1 MQVTDSA
8 LQTTGGSLAYVVLRV
23 TRDGWHAAKPVLRGA
38 KDGAQKTRCAIHLTR
53 DGKSP
58 LQGDFLH

>member
-23 TRDGWHAAKPVLRGA
+23 TRDGQHSAKPVLQGA
-38 KDGAQKTRCAIHLTR
+38 RDGARKT
-53 DGKSP
+53 
-58 LQGDFLH
+58 